1 MWYSMS
7 VTRVFTVD
15 FCFKLSVSQ
24 GQCFLAWSYLS
35 LIQNYI
41 IISYTCTLLFL
52 PTVPSSTGSV
62 SHTVIPNMTMS
73 AICWVLFAC
82 PWLCHLKFCHLCL
95 CSLLVIQQL
104 NRQECQFCAQ
114 SYFNLI
120 LKAPAICN
128 EHQLKLWSNLSAD
141 ALRWHPLPLS
151 FIKAICFGP
160 VFFGIIYS
168 TCVCAR

>member
-52 PTVPSSTGSV
+52 PTVLSSTGSV

-104 NRQECQFCAQ
+104 NRRECQFCAQ

-120 LKAPAICN
+120 LRAPAICN
-128 EHQLKLWSNLSAD
+128 EHQLKL
-141 ALRWHPLPLS
+141 
-151 FIKAICFGP
+151 
-160 VFFGIIYS
+160 
-168 TCVCAR
+168 